1 MSGKDEKKVED
12 GYTNAFWSVLEPVMG
27 GKQIQGTAQYV
38 AREVLVG
45 QLVRRMLSLP
55 MNWRESAEIH
65 LYSVPMIGTLN
76 FGKDFRDP
84 PRKDDK
90 SELTDAATDGAKAI
104 PGAIAGY
111 IAQSFRVNGVRM
123 PEFRK
128 AFVALCLG
136 KILSQVIMEYVS
148 ASLPNDIQT
157 AEAVLRNL
165 FNKYREIANL
175 KSEKEER

>member
-1 MSGKDEKKVED
+1 MSSDEKKIED
-12 GYTNAFWSVLEPVMG
+12 GYSNAFWSVLEPLMS
-27 GKQIQGTAQYV
+27 GKEIQGTAQYV

-45 QLVRRMLSLP
+45 QLVRRMLSMS

-90 SELTDAATDGAKAI
+90 ADLTEAATDGAKAI

-111 IAQSFRVNGVRM
+111 IAQSFRANGVRM
-123 PEFRK
+123 PEFK
-128 AFVALCLG
+128 KSFVALCLG
-136 KILSQVIMEYVS
+136 KILSQVIMEYVT

-165 FNKYREIANL
+165 FNKY
-175 KSEKEER
+175 KEVADEDKE